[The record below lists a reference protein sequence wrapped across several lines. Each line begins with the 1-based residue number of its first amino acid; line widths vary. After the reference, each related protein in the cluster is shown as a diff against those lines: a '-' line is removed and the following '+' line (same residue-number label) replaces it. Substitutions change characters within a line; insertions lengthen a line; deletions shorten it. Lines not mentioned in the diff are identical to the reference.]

1 MSSNPAEG
9 SATSK
14 SIEQTKPVDRERE
27 MSEANHDLPA
37 GTTEET
43 KEESHDHHEKD
54 DPATMAASEELK
66 HTSISDR
73 ILIAPEDHPAVTED
87 AKEDNDMKE
96 TAKAHTPEPEASDVR
111 DEDMREQI
119 SSPKKK
125 RGRDI
130 DDDAKESV
138 TENET
143 LSVVNG
149 RTARSEPEK
158 KRPRDTSIEPGKTAS
173 SLKVIMMCQIH

>member
-1 MSSNPAEG
+1 MSSNAAED
-9 SATSK
+9 SAPSEA
-14 SIEQTKPVDRERE
+14 IEQTKPVNHERE
-27 MSEANHDLPA
+27 MTEANHDLPA
-37 GTTEET
+37 GTTEEA

-66 HTSISDR
+66 HTTISDR
-73 ILIAPEDHPAVTED
+73 IIVAPEEDSAVTED
-87 AKEDNDMKE
+87 AKEDIGMKE
-96 TAKAHTPEPEASDVR
+96 TTKAHTPEPEASDVR
-111 DEDMREQI
+111 DEEMREQI

-143 LSVVNG
+143 LSVMNG

-158 KRPRDTSIEPGKTAS
+158 KRPRDTSIDPSKKPA
-173 SLKVIMMCQIH
+173 SLKVIIMCQMH